1 MKELR
6 QTQLISSLFNF
17 SLNVI
22 LLCFFIVDL
31 FMLIFKNVTPSKTSI
46 VISLIMICVILLKY
60 SIEYYRDVRKIYKC
74 K

>member
-6 QTQLISSLFNF
+6 QTQLILSLSNF
-17 SLNVI
+17 LLNVI

-31 FMLIFKNVTPSKTSI
+31 FMLIFKNVTPSKISI

-60 SIEYYRDVRKIYKC
+60 SIEYYREMRKIYKC

>member
-6 QTQLISSLFNF
+6 QTQLISSFNF

-46 VISLIMICVILLKY
+46 VMSLIMICLILLKY
-60 SIEYYRDVRKIYKC
+60 SIEYYREMRKIYKC